1 MALKEYCDQDQKIAI
16 LVEFGNPPIWSVFF
30 TADNGKGKEVQFHSK
45 EQAESYARRNN
56 YRIIFTEHR
65 PNAE

>member
-1 MALKEYCDQDQKIAI
+1 MSMKSYSDQEQKLAI
-16 LVEFGNPPIWSVFF
+16 LVEFSGPPLWSVFV
-30 TADNGKGKEVQFHSK
+30 TAENGKGKEIQFHSK